1 MTRSKLKWRYKLDRT
16 TINFEKYKK
25 NVMFVSIFYVNVKNA
40 TDNKKFWKLSDRNVR
55 INVKLKIQL
64 F

>member
-25 NVMFVSIFYVNVKNA
+25 NVMFVSIFYVKVKNNNL
-40 TDNKKFWKLSDRNVR
+40 TILT
-55 INVKLKIQL
+55 LKMHQITKSFGNYQTEM
-64 F
+64 FE